1 MEKIRLQFG
10 TRNFKCWRQSI
21 NGANKNTIKKV
32 KVKESIGILATKKL
46 AHNQKQFLL
55 NAGFKVIDEDFIHI
69 QPIAFEVK
77 NTNDILIFT
86 SQNTVLNV
94 LTYKDEFIH
103 KPTICVGEK
112 TKNILLEN
120 GFSVVCFQSEAE
132 ELIRSI
138 ENEYMN
144 KSFTFFCGTSKLNTI
159 PDFLKEKS
167 LKHEIIEVYETTE
180 TPVKIASKMDG
191 ILFFSPSGV
200 SSYIKEHKI
209 TNEICFC
216 IGTTTATA
224 IKPFADNIIIANQ
237 PSVENVIIK
246 CIHYF
251 KSTKND

>member
-1 MEKIRLQFG
+1 
-10 TRNFKCWRQSI
+10 
-21 NGANKNTIKKV
+21 
-32 KVKESIGILATKKL
+32 VKESIGILATKKL
-46 AHNQKQFLL
+46 TQNQKQYLL

-69 QPIAFEVK
+69 QPIAFEIK

-86 SQNTVLNV
+86 SQNAVLNV
-94 LTYKDEFIH
+94 LNYKNEFIH

-120 GFSVVCFQSEAE
+120 GFSVVCFQFEAE

-144 KSFTFFCGTSKLNTI
+144 KSFTFFCGTSRLNTI
-159 PDFLKEKS
+159 PDFLNEKS
-167 LKHEIIEVYETTE
+167 ITHQIIEVYETIE
-180 TPVKIASKMDG
+180 TPVKIAPKMDG

-216 IGTTTATA
+216 IGTTTAKA
-224 IKPFADNIIIANQ
+224 VEAYSKNIVIANQ
-237 PSVENVIIK
+237 PSFENVIIQ

>member
-1 MEKIRLQFG
+1 M
-10 TRNFKCWRQSI
+10 
-21 NGANKNTIKKV
+21 
-32 KVKESIGILATKKL
+32 KESIGILATKKL

-69 QPIAFEVK
+69 QPIAFEIK

-86 SQNTVLNV
+86 SQNAVLNV
-94 LTYKDEFIH
+94 LNYKNEFIH

-120 GFSVVCFQSEAE
+120 GFSVVCFQFEAE

-144 KSFTFFCGTSKLNTI
+144 KSFTFFCGTSRLNTI
-159 PDFLKEKS
+159 PDFLNEKS
-167 LKHEIIEVYETTE
+167 ITHQIIEVYETIE
-180 TPVKIASKMDG
+180 TPVKIAPKMDG

-224 IKPFADNIIIANQ
+224 IKPFAENIVIANQ
-237 PSVENVIIK
+237 PSVENVIIQ

>member
-1 MEKIRLQFG
+1 M
-10 TRNFKCWRQSI
+10 
-21 NGANKNTIKKV
+21 
-32 KVKESIGILATKKL
+32 KESIGILATKKL

-86 SQNTVLNV
+86 SQNAVLNV
-94 LTYKDEFIH
+94 LTYKEEFIH

-120 GFSVVCFQSEAE
+120 GFSVVCFQSEAA

-167 LKHEIIEVYETTE
+167 LKHEIIEVYETIE
-180 TPVKIASKMDG
+180 TPVKIAPKMDG

-200 SSYIKEHKI
+200 SSYMKEHKI

-216 IGTTTATA
+216 IGTTTAKA
-224 IKPFADNIIIANQ
+224 VEAYSKNIVIANQ
-237 PSVENVIIK
+237 PSFENVIIQ

>member
-1 MEKIRLQFG
+1 
-10 TRNFKCWRQSI
+10 
-21 NGANKNTIKKV
+21 
-32 KVKESIGILATKKL
+32 
-46 AHNQKQFLL
+46 
-55 NAGFKVIDEDFIHI
+55 
-69 QPIAFEVK
+69 
-77 NTNDILIFT
+77 
-86 SQNTVLNV
+86 
-94 LTYKDEFIH
+94 
-103 KPTICVGEK
+103 VGEK

-167 LKHEIIEVYETTE
+167 LKHEIIEVYKTTE

-224 IKPFADNIIIANQ
+224 IKPFAENIIIANQ
-237 PSVENVIIK
+237 PSVENVIIQ

>member
-1 MEKIRLQFG
+1 
-10 TRNFKCWRQSI
+10 
-21 NGANKNTIKKV
+21 
-32 KVKESIGILATKKL
+32 VKESIGILATKKL
-46 AHNQKQFLL
+46 AHNQKQYLL

-69 QPIAFEVK
+69 QPIAFEIK

-86 SQNTVLNV
+86 SQNAVLNV
-94 LTYKDEFIH
+94 LNYKNEFIH

-120 GFSVVCFQSEAE
+120 GFSVVCFQFEAE

-144 KSFTFFCGTSKLNTI
+144 KSFTFFCGTSRLNTI
-159 PDFLKEKS
+159 PDFLNEKS
-167 LKHEIIEVYETTE
+167 ITHQIIEVYETIE
-180 TPVKIASKMDG
+180 TPVKIAPKMDG

-224 IKPFADNIIIANQ
+224 IKPFAENIVIANQ
-237 PSVENVIIK
+237 PSVENVIIQ

>member
-1 MEKIRLQFG
+1 M
-10 TRNFKCWRQSI
+10 
-21 NGANKNTIKKV
+21 
-32 KVKESIGILATKKL
+32 KESIGILATKKL

-86 SQNTVLNV
+86 SQNAVLNV

-120 GFSVVCFQSEAE
+120 GFSVVCFQSEAA

-167 LKHEIIEVYETTE
+167 LKHEIIEVYETIE
-180 TPVKIASKMDG
+180 TPVKIAPKMDG

-200 SSYIKEHKI
+200 SSYMKEHKI

-216 IGTTTATA
+216 IGTTTAKA
-224 IKPFADNIIIANQ
+224 VEAYSKNIVIANQ
-237 PSVENVIIK
+237 PSFENVIIQ

>member
-1 MEKIRLQFG
+1 
-10 TRNFKCWRQSI
+10 
-21 NGANKNTIKKV
+21 
-32 KVKESIGILATKKL
+32 VKESIGILATKKL

-69 QPIAFEVK
+69 QPIAFEIK

-86 SQNTVLNV
+86 SQNAVLNV
-94 LTYKDEFIH
+94 LNYKNEFIH

-120 GFSVVCFQSEAE
+120 GFSVVCFQFEAE

-144 KSFTFFCGTSKLNTI
+144 KSFTFFCGTSRLNTI
-159 PDFLKEKS
+159 PDFLNEKS
-167 LKHEIIEVYETTE
+167 ITHQIIEVYETIE
-180 TPVKIASKMDG
+180 TPVKIAPKMDG

-224 IKPFADNIIIANQ
+224 IKPFAENIVIANQ
-237 PSVENVIIK
+237 PSVENVIIQ

>member
-1 MEKIRLQFG
+1 
-10 TRNFKCWRQSI
+10 
-21 NGANKNTIKKV
+21 
-32 KVKESIGILATKKL
+32 VKESIGILATKKL
-46 AHNQKQFLL
+46 AHNQKQYLL
-55 NAGFKVIDEDFIHI
+55 NAGFKVIDEGFIHI

-86 SQNTVLNV
+86 SQNAVLNV

-120 GFSVVCFQSEAE
+120 GFSVVCFQSEAA

-167 LKHEIIEVYETTE
+167 LKHEIIEVYETIE
-180 TPVKIASKMDG
+180 TPVKIAPKMDG

-200 SSYIKEHKI
+200 SSYMKEHKI

-216 IGTTTATA
+216 IGTTTAKA
-224 IKPFADNIIIANQ
+224 VEAYSKNIVIANQ
-237 PSVENVIIK
+237 PSFENVIIQ

>member
-1 MEKIRLQFG
+1 
-10 TRNFKCWRQSI
+10 
-21 NGANKNTIKKV
+21 
-32 KVKESIGILATKKL
+32 VKESIGILATKKL

-86 SQNTVLNV
+86 SQNAVLNV
-94 LTYKDEFIH
+94 LTYKEELIH
-103 KPTICVGEK
+103 KPAICVGEK
-112 TKNILLEN
+112 TENILLEN
-120 GFSVVCFQSEAE
+120 GFSVVCFQPEAA

-216 IGTTTATA
+216 IGTTSAKA
-224 IKPFADNIIIANQ
+224 VEAYSKNIIIANQ
-237 PSVENVIIK
+237 PSVENVIIQ

>member
-1 MEKIRLQFG
+1 M
-10 TRNFKCWRQSI
+10 
-21 NGANKNTIKKV
+21 
-32 KVKESIGILATKKL
+32 KESIGILATKKL
-46 AHNQKQFLL
+46 AHNQKQYLL

-69 QPIAFEVK
+69 QPIAFEIK

-86 SQNTVLNV
+86 SQNAVLNV
-94 LTYKDEFIH
+94 LNYKNEFIH

-120 GFSVVCFQSEAE
+120 GFSVVCFQFEAE

-144 KSFTFFCGTSKLNTI
+144 KSFTFFCGTSRLNTI
-159 PDFLKEKS
+159 PDFLNEKS
-167 LKHEIIEVYETTE
+167 ITHQIIEVYETIE
-180 TPVKIASKMDG
+180 TPVKIAPKMDG

-224 IKPFADNIIIANQ
+224 IKPFAENIVIANQ
-237 PSVENVIIK
+237 PSVENVIIQ

>member
-1 MEKIRLQFG
+1 
-10 TRNFKCWRQSI
+10 
-21 NGANKNTIKKV
+21 
-32 KVKESIGILATKKL
+32 VKESIGILATKKL
-46 AHNQKQFLL
+46 THNQKQFLL
-55 NAGFKVIDEDFIHI
+55 NAGFKVIDEDFINI
-69 QPIAFEVK
+69 QPIAFEIK

-86 SQNTVLNV
+86 SQNAVLNV
-94 LTYKDEFIH
+94 LNYKNEFIH

-120 GFSVVCFQSEAE
+120 GFYVVCFQFEAE

-144 KSFTFFCGTSKLNTI
+144 KSFTFFCGTSRLNTI
-159 PDFLKEKS
+159 PDFLNEKS
-167 LKHEIIEVYETTE
+167 ITHQIIEVYETIE
-180 TPVKIASKMDG
+180 TPVKIAPKMDG

-224 IKPFADNIIIANQ
+224 IKPFAENIVIANQ
-237 PSVENVIIK
+237 PSVENVIIQ